1 MSSKVPEILDA
12 LQARLQT
19 VAPVYRALEGRA
31 LPISPKPTFPL
42 IALRLGEDQAG
53 TKIIAASV
61 TTLALVIEGA
71 VAEKE
76 NVFIDAELANLLW
89 GIRTALVDID
99 ETTPLSK
106 LIHSGGLQFSTAI
119 YGYPESGS
127 QYAIV
132 RQPITI
138 RLTEDYRS

>member
-1 MSSKVPEILDA
+1 MTSKVPAILDA

-31 LPISPKPTFPL
+31 LPLNPKPIFPI

-61 TTLALVIEGA
+61 VTLAVVIEGA
-71 VAEKE
+71 VEEKE
-76 NVFIDAELANLLW
+76 GVAIDAELANLLW

-99 ETTPLSK
+99 EAKPFDK

-138 RLTEDYRS
+138 RFTENYRS

>member
-1 MSSKVPEILDA
+1 MPLN
-12 LQARLQT
+12 
-19 VAPVYRALEGRA
+19 
-31 LPISPKPTFPL
+31 PKPIFPI

-61 TTLALVIEGA
+61 VTLAVVIEGA
-71 VAEKE
+71 VEEKE
-76 NVFIDAELANLLW
+76 GVAIDAELANLLW

-99 ETTPLSK
+99 EAKPFDK

-138 RLTEDYRS
+138 RFTENYRS

>member
-1 MSSKVPEILDA
+1 MSSKVPAILDA

-19 VAPVYRALEGRA
+19 IAPVYRALEGRA
-31 LPISPKPTFPL
+31 LPLSPKPTFPL

-61 TTLALVIEGA
+61 VTLALVIEGA
-71 VAEKE
+71 VDEKE
-76 NVFIDAELANLLW
+76 GGSIDAELAILLW
-89 GIRTALVDID
+89 SIRSALVDID
-99 ETTPLSK
+99 ETTPFDK

-138 RLTEDYRS
+138 RFTENYRS

>member
-1 MSSKVPEILDA
+1 MSSKVPAILDA
-12 LQARLQT
+12 LQTRLQT

-31 LPISPKPTFPL
+31 LPLDPKPTFPL

-61 TTLALVIEGA
+61 VTLALVIEG
-71 VAEKE
+71 VVEEEKGI
-76 NVFIDAELANLLW
+76 FIDAVLADLLW
-89 GIRTALVDID
+89 RIRTALVDID
-99 ETTPLSK
+99 ETTPFDQ

-138 RLTEDYRS
+138 RLTETYRG